1 MISVPAPT
9 RIAIGTA
16 MVAGKQVE
24 IYLTPEWARYF
35 LSLNTQVTDTSA
47 AVGQIG
53 LPGKDGASGAAGAFG
68 AAGAALAFM
77 DNGEGPADVIPG
89 PPGSDG
95 AAGAPGPAL
104 FFTAADPEAP
114 ELTPGPPGPPGLP
127 GPPGPAIFL
136 LQDAESND
144 VLWPVKNT

>member
-35 LSLNTQVTDTSA
+35 LSLNTQVVDTSEA
-47 AVGQIG
+47 LGQIG

-77 DNGEGPADVIPG
+77 DDSAGSADIIPG
-89 PPGSDG
+89 PPGIEG

-104 FFTAADPEAP
+104 FFTAADPDSP
-114 ELTPGPPGPPGLP
+114 EFTPGPPGPQGVP

>member
-35 LSLNTQVTDTSA
+35 LSLNTQVIDTSA

-77 DNGEGPADVIPG
+77 DNAEGSADVIPG

-95 AAGAPGPAL
+95 VAGAPGPAL
-104 FFTAADPEAP
+104 FFTAADPEAL
-114 ELTPGPPGPPGLP
+114 ELIPGPPGPPGLP